1 MGRRGSPSTSAA
13 RIRIFVDVRAPDGI
27 ERPTMNELRLA
38 PEDDHLYERVT
49 AFLDEARS
57 RVARLPVEVDG
68 PDKGASAR
76 HLFDRVQ
83 Q

>member
-1 MGRRGSPSTSAA
+1 
-13 RIRIFVDVRAPDGI
+13 
-27 ERPTMNELRLA
+27 MNELRPA
-38 PEDDHLYERVT
+38 PEDDHLCERFS
-49 AFLDEARS
+49 AFFAEARS
-57 RVARLPVEVDG
+57 RVARLPVELGG

>member
-1 MGRRGSPSTSAA
+1 MN
-13 RIRIFVDVRAPDGI
+13 DL
-27 ERPTMNELRLA
+27 RPALEN
-38 PEDDHLYERVT
+38 DHLCERIT

-57 RVARLPVEVDG
+57 RVARLPVELGG